1 MGKRGPRPKPNRLK
15 QLQGSWRGNINK
27 REPKP
32 DPAVPPCPK
41 WLDPCAKRVWRRLV
55 KQLVACGLLT
65 SIDGNVFARYC
76 RTYSR
81 WRKAEE
87 FIDKYG
93 ETYPLKAADGKVKF
107 FTTFPQVHIAAQLA
121 TQLGRLEQELGL
133 SPSARSR
140 IDLKPPPDP
149 EKERADEEFR
159 RFLAAGGTDRPR
171 TPAEIK
177 EAARI
182 DKIRENALREQGLLP
197 HDEEENYSAVD

>member
-41 WLDPCAKRVWRRLV
+41 WLDFYAKRVWRRLV

-65 SIDGNVFARYC
+65 SIDGNLFARYC

-81 WRKAEE
+81 YRRAEE
-87 FIDKYG
+87 FIEKYG
-93 ETYPLKAADGKVKF
+93 ETYPLKTADGKVKF
-107 FTTFPQVHIAAQLA
+107 FATFPQVHTAARLSDQLS
-121 TQLGRLEQELGL
+121 RMEQELGL

-140 IDLKPPPDP
+140 IEIKPLPTPQ
-149 EKERADEEFR
+149 ERAQGEDIRAF
-159 RFLAAGGTDRPR
+159 FAAGGVDRPR
-171 TPAEIK
+171 VTPANTAE
-177 EAARI
+177 
-182 DKIRENALREQGLLP
+182 
-197 HDEEENYSAVD
+197 